1 MLNSYK
7 KIKIQDLEPKKQTY
21 QASKYKKKDLIKVL
35 TQNSKQTSNKT
46 DLYYADTG
54 IADGERFI
62 LTDFKNF
69 HQSNFFHAFL
79 IAYMNHGDVV
89 LTPDDVWIAI
99 MFFVSK
105 YFDTHAERLRSKL
118 VNHEGTKSIKVEVV
132 ANSYQQSL

>member
-35 TQNSKQTSNKT
+35 TQNSKQTSNKI

-62 LTDFKNF
+62 LTDFDNF
-69 HQSNFFHAFL
+69 H
-79 IAYMNHGDVV
+79 
-89 LTPDDVWIAI
+89 
-99 MFFVSK
+99 
-105 YFDTHAERLRSKL
+105 
-118 VNHEGTKSIKVEVV
+118 
-132 ANSYQQSL
+132 